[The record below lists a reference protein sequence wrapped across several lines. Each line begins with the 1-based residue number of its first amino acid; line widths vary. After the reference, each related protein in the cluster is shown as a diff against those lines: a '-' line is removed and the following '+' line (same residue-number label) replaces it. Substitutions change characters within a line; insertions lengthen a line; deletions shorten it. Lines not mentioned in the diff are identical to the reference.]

1 MDGPFGGLG
10 NRGDLRNGEAAE
22 ELHVDHFRQQRIDA
36 RELVECR
43 AEIRQPLVIDDVR
56 FDVDVGIER
65 RQLELPAALERVPFA
80 RVVR

>member
-1 MDGPFGGLG
+1 
-10 NRGDLRNGEAAE
+10 
-22 ELHVDHFRQQRIDA
+22 
-36 RELVECR
+36 
-43 AEIRQPLVIDDVR
+43 VIDDVR